1 MFAPN
6 KFLTFVTII
15 YAGSIAILFILG
27 YSVGQVDMIK
37 WFNIIHTP
45 FLDQLFASLTLLG
58 TAIIFI
64 PFLVVAVFQRFSLA
78 IGLVGNA
85 ILQSLVVS
93 LFKRVLFP
101 KAPRPIQFL
110 DADTVHRVPG
120 VSIHHWMSFP
130 SGHTV
135 TIFGLCVFVSLWTKN
150 YWMSAALLLLAI
162 LVGVSRMYL
171 TQHFPIDVA
180 TGAFFGST
188 IGAYTYMLTEYWNKS
203 NWMNERINLPGSNR
217 N

>member
-1 MFAPN
+1 MFTPN

-15 YAGSIAILFILG
+15 YALSIASLFILG

-37 WFNIIHTP
+37 WFNNIHTP

-64 PFLVVAVFQRFSLA
+64 PFLVVAVFHRFSLA

-110 DADTVHRVPG
+110 DADIVHRVPG
-120 VSIHHWMSFP
+120 VSIHSWMSFP

-150 YWMSAALLLLAI
+150 YWMSTALLLLAI

-180 TGAFFGST
+180 TGAFFGGT

-203 NWMNERINLPGSNR
+203 NWMNQRINLPGPNR